1 MNKFLFNEFGPV
13 SSKQWKQKIQ
23 MDLKGAD
30 YNDALVWSSAEGINV
45 KPFYHA
51 DDLNRQ
57 NTPIPGQPSEWFIA
71 QDIFIDN
78 EGIAN
83 SIIIDA
89 INRGAES
96 IILTAEKEFDIAIS
110 LAKIPFENINLH
122 FSLKFLSKSFITELK
137 EYLTKRNAKAYYN
150 IDIIGKLVTTGN
162 WFCDLNSDHKI
173 LEEIIRENPFDT
185 ILSVDTCIYQNAGAN
200 MTQQLAYAL
209 SQATEYLN
217 RYLPLFNNRE
227 GTNDLNMTFQLAVG
241 SNYFFEIAKI
251 RALRKLYAIIAK
263 EFGLKQTCHIVARPT
278 KRNKTIYDY
287 NVNMLRTTTE
297 CMSAIL
303 GGADTVCNLPY
314 DALYHKSNE
323 FGERISRNQ
332 LLILKAESYFE
343 AVSNPADG
351 SYYIESITDELAEK
365 ALQIFKDIE
374 ASGGFLTQL
383 KEGVISR
390 KIKENA
396 SKEQQLFDEG
406 HLVLLGTNKY
416 INEQEKMKNDLELF
430 PFVKT
435 NIRKTLIE
443 PIIER
448 RLSEKL
454 EQTRLKNE

>member
-1 MNKFLFNEFGPV
+1 MNKFLFSEFEPV
-13 SSKQWKQKIQ
+13 SAKQWKQKIQ

-30 YNDALVWSSAEGINV
+30 YNDTLVWSSAEGINV

-51 DDLNRQ
+51 DDSHQTHN
-57 NTPIPGQPSEWFIA
+57 PIPGQPSKWSIA
-71 QDIFIDN
+71 QDVFIDK
-78 EGIAN
+78 EAIAN
-83 SIIIDA
+83 TLLLDA
-89 INRGAES
+89 ISRGAES
-96 IILTAEKEFDIAIS
+96 IIITAEKEFDIAIS
-110 LAKIPFENINLH
+110 LASVPFEHVTLH
-122 FSLKFLSKSFITELK
+122 FSLKFLSQSFITELK

-162 WFCDLNSDHKI
+162 WFANLNSDHKI
-173 LEEIIRENPFDT
+173 LGEIIRKNPSDT

-200 MTQQLAYAL
+200 MAQQLAYAL

-217 RYLPLFNNRE
+217 RYLPFLNNKE
-227 GTNDLNMTFQLAVG
+227 GANDFNMTFQLSVG

-332 LLILKAESYFE
+332 LLILKTESYFD

-351 SYYIESITDELAEK
+351 SYYIENITDELSEK

-374 ASGGFLTQL
+374 RSGGFLTQL
-383 KEGVISR
+383 KEGVILR
-390 KIKENA
+390 KIKESA
-396 SKEQQLFDEG
+396 AKEQLLFDQG
-406 HLVLLGTNKY
+406 DLVLLGTNKY
-416 INEQEKMKNDLELF
+416 INEQERMKNDLELF

-443 PIIER
+443 PIIEK

-454 EQTRLKNE
+454 EQTRLQNE